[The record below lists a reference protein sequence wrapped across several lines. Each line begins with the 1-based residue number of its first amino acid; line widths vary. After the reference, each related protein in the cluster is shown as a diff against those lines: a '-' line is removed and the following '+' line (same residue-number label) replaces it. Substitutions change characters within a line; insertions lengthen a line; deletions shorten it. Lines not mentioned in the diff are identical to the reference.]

1 MDNWLL
7 IGAAACWLLALVWIV
22 QDVWVN
28 MEPRDLLWWGPLGLL
43 LGPLAIPLYLGQRM
57 TRRAEMRTV
66 GRGSTTTV
74 SVPDKTKPFRSAG
87 IRRMGP
93 AGGPGSGIFV
103 AVTNGVDAP
112 RRAELPPDGELL
124 IRRAVEYEQSRPG
137 VLALHDPAVSRE
149 THCRVALRGERLVLH
164 DSSRYGTRVDGKRV
178 RGGTVDL
185 HIGSR
190 IQIGKTTM
198 VTESAEAAQPRP

>member
-22 QDVWVN
+22 QDVLVN

-43 LGPLAIPLYLGQRM
+43 LGPFAIPLYLGQRM
-57 TRRAEMRTV
+57 TRRAEVRTV

-93 AGGPGSGIFV
+93 ASGPGSGIFV
-103 AVTNGVDAP
+103 AVTRGVDAP
-112 RRAELPPDGELL
+112 RRAELPTEGELL

-137 VLALHDPAVSRE
+137 VLALRDPAVSRE
-149 THCRVALRGERLVLH
+149 THCRVSLRGERLVLH
-164 DSSRYGTRVDGKRV
+164 DSSRYGTRVDGKRI

-198 VTESAEAAQPRP
+198 VTESVEAG